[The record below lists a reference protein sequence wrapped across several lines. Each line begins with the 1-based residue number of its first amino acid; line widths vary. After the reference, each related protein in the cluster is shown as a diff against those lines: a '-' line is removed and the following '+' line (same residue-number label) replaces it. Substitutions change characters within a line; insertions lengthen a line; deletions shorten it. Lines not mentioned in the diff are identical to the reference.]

1 MNSVGGDSAVVTVL
15 MFDAAGDTVV
25 GGGGVL
31 LPHAASFT
39 TFNLPISYFSGA
51 VPSHCW
57 IQMQI
62 LPTDTAGFPHIGSHF
77 IFDDLAFSGI
87 SAVEPV
93 DRPLPAVA
101 RLSQNYPNPF
111 NPATTIEFQIPQAA
125 PVRLE
130 VFDLLGQKVATV
142 VDEIVSAGVYRVPF
156 VATDLPSG
164 TYLYR
169 LSAGN
174 FIQTRKLTI
183 LK

>member
-1 MNSVGGDSAVVTVL
+1 LGAGARYGGLFDKNIDADPSFVYVT
-15 MFDAAGDTVV
+15 GDNYR
-25 GGGGVL
+25 L
-31 LPHAASFT
+31 SAASQC
-39 TFNLPISYFSGA
+39 IGAGADSVEVSGA
-51 VPSHCW
+51 WYRAPRLCYAGLERPS
-57 IQMQI
+57 
-62 LPTDTAGFPHIGSHF
+62 PAGSNPDLGACENLLGSP
-77 IFDDLAFSGI
+77 LVG
-87 SAVEPV
+87 V
-93 DRPLPAVA
+93 DRDPPIPAEHA
-101 RLSQNYPNPF
+101 LYQNYPNPF